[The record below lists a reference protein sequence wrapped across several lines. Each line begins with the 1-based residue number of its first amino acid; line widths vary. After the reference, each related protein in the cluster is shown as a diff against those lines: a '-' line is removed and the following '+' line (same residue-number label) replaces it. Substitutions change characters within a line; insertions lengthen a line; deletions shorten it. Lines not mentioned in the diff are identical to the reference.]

1 MEIIIIILLV
11 TIAYY
16 LYRIYWQKRV
26 QTAQQN
32 YDEAKIRAEEAVKY
46 VSQVLSE
53 AREKNNKQFADAAA
67 KLTREN
73 PDLKVTLTE
82 DMIRR
87 LLELEK
93 VSDFRI
99 PESIAQQI
107 KERNLGK
114 HDK

>member
-11 TIAYY
+11 IIAYY

-26 QTAQQN
+26 QIAQRN

-46 VSQVLSE
+46 ASQELSE
-53 AREKNNKQFADAAA
+53 AKDRAEKQFADAATEIA
-67 KLTREN
+67 RQDPN
-73 PDLKVTLTE
+73 AGMTLNE
-82 DMIRR
+82 DIIKR

-93 VSDFRI
+93 ISDFRI

-107 KERNLGK
+107 KERNL
-114 HDK
+114 DK